1 MNNMK
6 QEDGKK
12 DSNGKNTAVF
22 ITDQVLAWKLGNTR
36 SYDPNKSDE
45 QAVHEK
51 LQYISKLIEG
61 LVTKH
66 EIELTPQSIMT
77 YVQAM
82 YYAASNYKTKNLTAM
97 NVFNARSVSE
107 KNINAI
113 TAFVTG
119 QAEDLNTS
127 FNFKDSYESI
137 VNGVDTKSMAYH
149 IITTTV
155 DNILSICG

>member
-1 MNNMK
+1 
-6 QEDGKK
+6 
-12 DSNGKNTAVF
+12 
-22 ITDQVLAWKLGNTR
+22 
-36 SYDPNKSDE
+36 
-45 QAVHEK
+45 
-51 LQYISKLIEG
+51 
-61 LVTKH
+61 
-66 EIELTPQSIMT
+66 MT

>member
-1 MNNMK
+1 M
-6 QEDGKK
+6 
-12 DSNGKNTAVF
+12 
-22 ITDQVLAWKLGNTR
+22 
-36 SYDPNKSDE
+36 
-45 QAVHEK
+45 
-51 LQYISKLIEG
+51 IEG
-61 LVTKH
+61 LATKH
-66 EIELTPQSIMT
+66 EIELTPKSIIT

-82 YYAASNYKTKNLTAM
+82 YYAASNFKVKDLVAM
-97 NVFNARSVSE
+97 NVFNARAVSE

-155 DNILSICG
+155 DNILAAFG